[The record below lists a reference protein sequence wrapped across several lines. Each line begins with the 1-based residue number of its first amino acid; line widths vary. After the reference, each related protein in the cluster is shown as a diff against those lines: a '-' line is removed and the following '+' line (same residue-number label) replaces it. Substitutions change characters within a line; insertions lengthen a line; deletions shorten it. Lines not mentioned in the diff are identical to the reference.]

1 MNSKKDTNFRM
12 NSILE
17 DMIKGKFNLIKTDSN
32 YKNSADI
39 RDTVELIN
47 LLNKRTGKLSS
58 EYVQMK
64 EELEKMSTGK

>member
-1 MNSKKDTNFRM
+1 
-12 NSILE
+12 
-17 DMIKGKFNLIKTDSN
+17 MIKGKFNLIKTDSN

-47 LLNKRTGKLSS
+47 LLNKRTGKLPS